1 VTAISAAPPAD
12 EEPSLTETLRRL
24 TGDRHALVEWLRGFD
39 DPERCAEVARRS
51 YWHFNGFAKLVL
63 EVNPGHKVRLH
74 VWPAGRGRLGESNPH
89 GHRWNFVSMV
99 LCGEGLHDTHYV
111 ESASGVPFG
120 RYQYVGGNA
129 AGALTHV
136 GNVHLTERDKRTVC
150 RHERYAVDTSVVH
163 TVQPLGES
171 LLATLVVQS
180 PPRLASAVVYGKPGV
195 DVDEPGRAISAD
207 EVRDLIR
214 RVLDA
219 LDG

>member
-1 VTAISAAPPAD
+1 
-12 EEPSLTETLRRL
+12 
-24 TGDRHALVEWLRGFD
+24 
-39 DPERCAEVARRS
+39 
-51 YWHFNGFAKLVL
+51 
-63 EVNPGHKVRLH
+63 
-74 VWPAGRGRLGESNPH
+74 
-89 GHRWNFVSMV
+89 M
-99 LCGEGLHDTHYV
+99 HYV
-111 ESASGVPFG
+111 ESDSGDPFR
-120 RYQYVGGNA
+120 RYQYVGGNT

-136 GNVHLTERDKRTVC
+136 GNVQLTQCDKRTVC

-214 RVLDA
+214 GVLDA